1 MFISL
6 HVDPSSPPGNLQVS
20 STSHTSI
27 TITWDRVPCVDR
39 NADITQYTVRYGPAG
54 TDTSRGFSVTDINN
68 RMFTA
73 MTLVPRTSYTIQVE
87 AAHID
92 IGAAVFLTGPRATVT
107 GITKTSPGTYF
118 TMPCQTCQPLNR
130 E

>member
-6 HVDPSSPPGNLQVS
+6 HVASSSPPPNLQVS

-39 NADITQYTVRYGPAG
+39 NVDITQYSVIYGPTG
-54 TDTSRGFSVTDINN
+54 TDSNRTISVTDINN

-73 MTLVPRTSYTIQVE
+73 MTLIPRTNYTIQVR
-87 AAHID
+87 AAHAD
-92 IGAAVFLTGPRATVT
+92 FGASLLLSGPSAIEAV
-107 GITKTSPGTYF
+107 ITETSPGTSL
-118 TMPCQTCQPLNR
+118 TMPCVIMR
-130 E
+130 

>member
-6 HVDPSSPPGNLQVS
+6 HVAPSSPPANLQVS

-39 NADITQYTVRYGPAG
+39 NAEITQYTVRYGPTGA
-54 TDTSRGFSVTDINN
+54 DSSRGFSVSDINN

-73 MTLVPRTSYTIQVE
+73 MTLIPRTNYTIQVE
-87 AAHID
+87 ADHID
-92 IGAAVFLTGPRATVT
+92 LRSETSFVNNPLAIV
-107 GITKTSPGTYF
+107 ITRTEASPGTIL
-118 TMPCQTCQPLNR
+118 CDNCGNGKLC
-130 E
+130 